1 MTYTPKQIRLLNEAT
16 QQEYADKM
24 GVHVQTYRKME
35 SHPEEMTIGQAK
47 LFSNISGYPMEAIN
61 FASNI

>member
-1 MTYTPKQIRLLNEAT
+1 MTYTPKQIRLLNEAS

-35 SHPEEMTIGQAK
+35 NHPEEMTIGQAK
-47 LFSNISGYPMEAIN
+47 LFSNISGYPMESIN
-61 FASNI
+61 FAS